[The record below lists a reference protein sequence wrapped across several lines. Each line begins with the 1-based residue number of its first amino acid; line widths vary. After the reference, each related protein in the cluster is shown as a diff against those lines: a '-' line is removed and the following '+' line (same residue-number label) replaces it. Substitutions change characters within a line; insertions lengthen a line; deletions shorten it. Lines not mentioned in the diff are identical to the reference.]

1 MLKNVYAMIGAEGKI
16 LSFTPMSPTEMFAFG
31 EETKA
36 EAEEWMSNN
45 PDISFVQE
53 VDYELMEA
61 YYWPDGTLDMFARYL
76 GEPCGAEGCEC
87 ENKPYSYFI
96 NGKMA
101 QVLND
106 EDLELLRMMIVL
118 TGGEPIDL
126 DMNV

>member
-1 MLKNVYAMIGAEGKI
+1 MLKNVYAMIGAKGEI

-31 EETKA
+31 EEAKA
-36 EAEEWMSNN
+36 EAEEWMSDN
-45 PDISFVQE
+45 PDISFVWE

-61 YYWPDGTLDMFARYL
+61 YYWPDGTLDMIARYL
-76 GEPCGAEGCEC
+76 GDPCGAEGCEC

-96 NGKMA
+96 NGEMA
-101 QVLND
+101 QVLDD